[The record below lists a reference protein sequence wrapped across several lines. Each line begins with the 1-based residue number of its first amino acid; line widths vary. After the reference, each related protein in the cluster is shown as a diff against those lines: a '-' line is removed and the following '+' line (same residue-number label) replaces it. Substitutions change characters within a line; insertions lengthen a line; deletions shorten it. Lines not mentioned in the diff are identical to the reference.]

1 MTLHDLI
8 MQILV
13 YLSQSLKTI
22 DKYWQGKTNS
32 CHLSLSPLS
41 NRMKSDNKSMG
52 AKNESMTE
60 DITSASA
67 SISHIT
73 EVSSNYTQVHNSY
86 VHYKHF
92 DRDKV

>member
-1 MTLHDLI
+1 

-32 CHLSLSPLS
+32 CHPSLSLLS

-52 AKNESMTE
+52 VKNESMTE